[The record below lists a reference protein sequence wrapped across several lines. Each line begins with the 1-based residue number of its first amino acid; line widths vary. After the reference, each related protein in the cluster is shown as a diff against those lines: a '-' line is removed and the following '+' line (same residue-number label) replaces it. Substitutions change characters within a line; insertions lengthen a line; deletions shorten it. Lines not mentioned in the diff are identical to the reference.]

1 LKDFGER
8 LDEVIRGPGLGSVTP
23 LGLDKLRLVG
33 LLGSEDEGIEVV
45 FYDRV
50 EFVPFKRL
58 DEFFESIDL
67 VAYIFLASFPDGET
81 EAVQNRLREF
91 APRFG
96 NIIGER
102 SLAIPVEEEVIRRKH
117 SALFEKFLKI
127 FRVHPVD
134 FPLLAVTNAPLTYAE
149 GRLDTEWDKRK
160 HGAVIFRF
168 RGLEERVVT
177 EFLTY
182 VAEDLA
188 KQKMPTE
195 LHLKI
200 KMVYETF
207 KKICREHPEFKY
219 LIELAIKI
227 VGIWVRPP
235 FWW

>member
-1 LKDFGER
+1 LN
-8 LDEVIRGPGLGSVTP
+8 EVIRGLGGPVAP
-23 LGLDKLRLVG
+23 LGLDELRLASF
-33 LLGSEDEGIEVV
+33 LGAEDEGVEVV

-50 EFVPFKRL
+50 EFVPFERL

-67 VAYIFLASFPDGET
+67 VAYIFFASFPDRET
-81 EAVQNRLREF
+81 EAVQDRLREF

-102 SLAIPVEEEVIRRKH
+102 SLAIPVEEEVVRRKH
-117 SALFEKFLKI
+117 SALFDKFLRI
-127 FRVHPVD
+127 FRIHPVD
-134 FPLLAVTNAPLTYAE
+134 FPLLAVTNAPLTYAD
-149 GRLDTEWDKRK
+149 GKLDVKWNRRK

-168 RGLEERVVT
+168 KGLEERAVT

-200 KMVYETF
+200 RMVYETF
-207 KKICREHPEFKY
+207 KRICREHPEFRY
-219 LIELAIKI
+219 LVGLAIKI
-227 VGIWVRPP
+227 VGTWVKTH